1 MTGYYRNTL
10 AGREKITPGWIL
22 YRIRRVPPVY
32 WLLPLVAAIALFSA
46 TVPYSFWVHF
56 RSIFRARSLLV
67 NMLLLFGLIAVSLIW
82 TTGQT
87 IDAAVFAFFN
97 RRGRRPVWLDRTMRT
112 ITEFGN
118 GIVTLAIAVTLYFF
132 VNHHLAYEFIFGTLV
147 MWLIVELLKVIIR
160 RARPFAKLTGVRVVG
175 TRARGHSF
183 PSGHTSQA
191 FYTATIFINY
201 FHAVPGTAFLLY
213 LAALLVGITRMYM
226 GMHYPRDVLAGAI
239 LGTCWGLI
247 GAAMNSFIF

>member
-1 MTGYYRNTL
+1 MTGFYKNAL
-10 AGREKITPGWIL
+10 GNKITPGWI
-22 YRIRRVPPVY
+22 YHRIRRIPPIY
-32 WLLPLVAAIALFSA
+32 WLLPLVVAIILFSS

-56 RSIFRARSLLV
+56 RSIFRARSLMV
-67 NMLLLFGLIAVSLIW
+67 NMLFLFGLIAVSLVW

-87 IDAAVFAFFN
+87 IDASVFTFFN
-97 RRGRRPVWLDRTMRT
+97 RRGQRPIWLDHTMRS

-118 GIVTLAIAVTLYFF
+118 GIVTLAIAVALYFF
-132 VNHHLAYEFIFGTLV
+132 DGHDLAYEFIFGTLV
-147 MWLIVELLKVIIR
+147 LWLIVEILKVMIR
-160 RARPFAKLTGVRVVG
+160 RSRPFTKLTGVRVVG

-191 FYTATIFINY
+191 FYTATIIVNY
-201 FHAVPGTAFLLY
+201 FHTGPGAAFLLY
-213 LAALLVGITRMYM
+213 FVALLVGITRMYM

-247 GAAMNSFIF
+247 GAAMNSYIF